1 MATFDIPAVDEVHSL
16 VPAIDELPGRC
27 VPYYLAAG
35 EGERYELG
43 GQLITII
50 ARAEDT
56 GGQFGAAYVYGGKG
70 IETPFLSHE
79 REHRFLHVTDG
90 QLQVWLPGET
100 QVLVPGASVAIP
112 PGTPY
117 AYRMLA
123 HRTRFLSWLT
133 GGDGHRF
140 AQATGRETTS
150 HVFDIAADQPIS
162 AGRRS
167 ELAAQFG
174 IRIHDLEKHDLPPRT
189 GTRLPPDETPY
200 VLDAGEGDRWAS
212 MDQLNS
218 HLARSRNTGG
228 TYFALHTSGGKSP
241 YIPRHFHRRH
251 TENFLCL
258 DGRILLHANG
268 TEILLTKGDFLHA
281 PAGTIHS
288 FAFDGHNT
296 QMLGLLTTD
305 IFEKFFE
312 YMNTPTQAHIHTE
325 GGDMRF
331 PTEGFA
337 RARAELDLEVV
348 GPPPERRHDRRV
360 G

>member
-1 MATFDIPAVDEVHSL
+1 MTTFDIPGIDEMHGLIPAVDR
-16 VPAIDELPGRC
+16 LPGRC

-35 EGERYELG
+35 EGARYELG
-43 GQLITII
+43 GQLITVI

-70 IETPFLSHE
+70 VETPFHSHE
-79 REHRFLHVTDG
+79 REHRFLYVTDG

-133 GGDGHRF
+133 IGDGHRF
-140 AQATGRETTS
+140 AQATGRATAS
-150 HVFDIAADQPIS
+150 HVFDFNGAQPIS
-162 AGRRS
+162 SGQQS
-167 ELAAQFG
+167 ELAEQFG
-174 IRIHDLEKHDLPPRT
+174 VRIHDLEKHDLPPLT
-189 GTRLPPDETPY
+189 GTALPPDETPY
-200 VLDAGEGDRWAS
+200 VLDAGEGDRWAG
-212 MDQLNS
+212 MDHLNS
-218 HLARSRNTGG
+218 YLARSRNTGG
-228 TYFALHTSGGKSP
+228 TYFAMHTIGGKSAYVP
-241 YIPRHFHRRH
+241 KHFHRQH

-258 DGRILLHANG
+258 DGRVLLHVNG
-268 TEILLTKGDFLHA
+268 SELLLTKGDFLHA

-288 FAFDGHNT
+288 FAFDSHHT
-296 QMLGLLTTD
+296 QMLGLLTTEV
-305 IFEKFFE
+305 FEKFFE
-312 YMNTPTQAHIHTE
+312 YMNTPTQAHIPSE

-331 PTEGFA
+331 PAAGFA

-348 GPPPERRHDRRV
+348 GPPPDR
-360 G
+360 GTGS